1 MTSRKTDKD
10 ESIIGRDADA
20 ASSRTGSR
28 RLTDHDD
35 IREKLASGELVI
47 EFESEDP
54 EETLH

>member
-20 ASSRTGSR
+20 VSGRAGTS
-28 RLTDHDD
+28 RLTGYDN
-35 IREKLASGELVI
+35 IREKLENGELVI

-54 EETLH
+54 EETVH